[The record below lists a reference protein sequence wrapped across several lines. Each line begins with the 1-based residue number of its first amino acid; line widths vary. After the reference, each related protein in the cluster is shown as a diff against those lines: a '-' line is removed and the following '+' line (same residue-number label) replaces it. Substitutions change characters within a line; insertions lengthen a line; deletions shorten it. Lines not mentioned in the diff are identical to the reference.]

1 MYLHTVTGGLAA
13 GAIAGIV
20 IGAVV
25 FALLPL
31 IMIPMIFY
39 YMRLLAK
46 NQKSVNVVC
55 KSNRTTVGDLQTDHH
70 QVEKPQSYAQPL
82 DATTPKDSTHSDNQS
97 NTVLQTSDRQRF
109 LKTEVRRIFARDC
122 TFVFFKTVVDKAIT
136 ILQL

>member
-39 YMRLLAK
+39 YMHLRAK

-55 KSNRTTVGDLQTDHH
+55 KNNCTTVGDLQTDHH
-70 QVEKPQSYAQPL
+70 QVEKSQSYAQPL

-109 LKTEVRRIFARDC
+109 LKRGVRRIF
-122 TFVFFKTVVDKAIT
+122 
-136 ILQL
+136 